1 MQICRQISIQ
11 SLIEI
16 VWGRDWPGNIVAPS
30 SLSSHWYHSGASS
43 RASKANNDKETGAKL
58 AISLL
63 FQVFAFDKL
72 LVFVYF
78 LISDLEFGQRVKKK
92 KECKDS
98 WWHTLKV
105 SQKKS
110 PLQKYVSVRQCR
122 FERSEQKYKHT
133 AKTCAP
139 SFCCTRSKGFAE
151 PVGDLQIAIVR
162 RLRPL
167 GTLKYKQSQ

>member
-16 VWGRDWPGNIVAPS
+16 VWGRDWPGNIVAPF

-72 LVFVYF
+72 LLFVYF

-92 KECKDS
+92 KRCKDS

-110 PLQKYVSVRQCR
+110 PLQKYVSVRQAG
-122 FERSEQKYKHT
+122 SS
-133 AKTCAP
+133 A
-139 SFCCTRSKGFAE
+139 RSKNINTRPRLVPHPSAAQGQKA
-151 PVGDLQIAIVR
+151 LQS
-162 RLRPL
+162 L
-167 GTLKYKQSQ
+167 

>member
-16 VWGRDWPGNIVAPS
+16 VWGREWPGNIMAPF
-30 SLSSHWYHSGASS
+30 SLSSHWYHSGASL
-43 RASKANNDKETGAKL
+43 RASKANNDKETRAKL

-63 FQVFAFDKL
+63 FQVFAFDML

-78 LISDLEFGQRVKKK
+78 LIWSLVSGLKK
-92 KECKDS
+92 CKDS

-110 PLQKYVSVRQCR
+110 PLQKYISVCQ
-122 FERSEQKYKHT
+122 SKNID
-133 AKTCAP
+133 TCAP

-151 PVGDLQIAIVR
+151 PVGDLQIAIVC

-167 GTLKYKQSQ
+167 GTLTYKYSQ